1 VNDKRWRPNTKSR
14 DMVPSLRE
22 LPREWKSEGALQ
34 GMKNGTLHFFVEQ
47 WDRIKEVLKPC
58 R

>member
-1 VNDKRWRPNTKSR
+1 MNDKRWRPNTKSR

-22 LPREWKSEGALQ
+22 LPREWKSEGAIQ
-34 GMKNGTLHFFVEQ
+34 GRRNGALHFFVKE
-47 WDRIKEVLKPC
+47 WERIKEVLNAC